1 MEKSSGILVD
11 TSWLYEH
18 YEYPNLKIMEID
30 TPPLIRLINRYIPNS
45 LLIDWKNDLWHKT
58 KRDFVV
64 GADFKRLME
73 SLGISNK
80 DTIVCCS
87 TIKQF
92 ATYAYWILKYNNHKD
107 VRLLDGGP
115 EKWISE
121 GNPVT
126 DKPYRLNEY
135 DKSKYEINDIDSK
148 IRVFRDY
155 VLQSLQRN
163 DIILLDARSPEE
175 YEGNLINVPE
185 LPQEGSLRAGRIPGA
200 VNIYFEENVHS
211 DGTFKS
217 ISDLQQIYSSK
228 KVTAD
233 KEIITYCRMGH
244 RATLIWFVL
253 SKLLLYKNVKLYD
266 GSWIEW
272 GNLVNVPIKK

>member
-1 MEKSSGILVD
+1 MESPSDILVD
-11 TSWLYEH
+11 TSWLSEH
-18 YEYPNLKIMEID
+18 YEDQDLKIIEID
-30 TPPLIRLINRYIPNS
+30 TPPLTRIITKYIPNS
-45 LLIDWKNDLWHKT
+45 LVIDWKNDLWHIA

-73 SLGISNK
+73 SVGISNN

-92 ATYAYWILKYNNHKD
+92 AAYAYWIMKYNNHKD

-121 GNPVT
+121 GNPVADT
-126 DKPYRLNEY
+126 PHRPKEY
-135 DKSKYEINDIDSK
+135 SINKYEINNVNSK

-163 DIILLDARSPEE
+163 DVILLDARSPEE
-175 YEGNLINVPE
+175 YQGKLINVPE
-185 LPQEGSLRAGRIPGA
+185 LTQEGSLRAGRIPGA
-200 VNIYFEENVHS
+200 KNIYFEENFQP

-217 ISDLQQIYSSK
+217 ISSLQHIYSFKNITS
-228 KVTAD
+228 D

-244 RATLIWFVL
+244 RATLVWFVL
-253 SKLLLYKNVKLYD
+253 SQLLRYKNVKLYD
-266 GSWIEW
+266 GSWTEW
-272 GNLVNVPIKK
+272 GNLVNVPIEK

>member
-1 MEKSSGILVD
+1 MEKSSNMLVD
-11 TSWLYEH
+11 TSWLSEH
-18 YEYPNLKIMEID
+18 YEDKNLKILEID
-30 TPPLIRLINRYIPNS
+30 TPPLPRLIQKYIPNT
-45 LLIDWKNDLWHKT
+45 LLIDWKNDLWDMT
-58 KRDFVV
+58 KRDFVI
-64 GADFKRLME
+64 GNNFKRLME

-80 DTIVCCS
+80 NTVVCCS

-121 GNPVT
+121 GNPVI
-126 DKPYRLNEY
+126 DKPYKPNKY
-135 DKSKYEINDIDSK
+135 SKYEINDVDSK

-155 VLQSLQRN
+155 VLQSLHRN
-163 DIILLDARSPEE
+163 NVIRLDARSPEE
-175 YEGNLINVPE
+175 YEGKLINIPE

-200 VNIYFEENVHS
+200 INIYFEENIQTN
-211 DGTFKS
+211 GTYKS

-228 KVTAD
+228 KITSD

-253 SKLLLYKNVKLYD
+253 SKLLHYKNVKLYD
-266 GSWIEW
+266 GSWTEW
-272 GNLVNVPIKK
+272 GNLVNVPIEK

>member
-1 MEKSSGILVD
+1 MEKSSNILVD
-11 TSWLYEH
+11 TSWLSEH
-18 YEYPNLKIMEID
+18 YEDENLKILEID
-30 TPPLIRLINRYIPNS
+30 TPPLPRLIKKYIPNT
-45 LLIDWKNDLWHKT
+45 LLIDWKNDLWDMT
-58 KRDFVV
+58 KRDFVI
-64 GADFKRLME
+64 GNNFKRLME
-73 SLGISNK
+73 SLGIPNK
-80 DTIVCCS
+80 NTVVCCS

-121 GNPVT
+121 GNPVI
-126 DKPYRLNEY
+126 DKPYRPNKY
-135 DKSKYEINDIDSK
+135 SKYEINDVDSK

-155 VLQSLQRN
+155 VLQSLHRN
-163 DIILLDARSPEE
+163 NVIRLDARSPEE
-175 YEGNLINVPE
+175 YEGKLINIPE

-200 VNIYFEENVHS
+200 INIYFEENIQT
-211 DGTFKS
+211 DGTYKS

-228 KVTAD
+228 KITSD

-253 SKLLLYKNVKLYD
+253 SKLLHYKNVKLYD
-266 GSWIEW
+266 GSWTEW
-272 GNLVNVPIKK
+272 GNLVNVPIEK